1 MPAKKESHTGFRNGD
16 LFCFHCGTSQKMPM
30 PLPVNL
36 ASEWMM
42 GFAKIHKDC
51 KKTWVEPVNI
61 PTDKTEEQNA
71 NWWLTYGEH
80 GTSSKTMFK
89 YLNNGYHFQI
99 QNESHPYDP
108 DDFRRCYL
116 LLKSVPQ
123 FRAKLGRMKSVSRQW
138 SNLVD
143 SWDKLT
149 EMLEEQMMYIEKGD
163 RKKASNGM
171 YEFMQT
177 LIN

>member
-1 MPAKKESHTGFRNGD
+1 
-16 LFCFHCGTSQKMPM
+16 
-30 PLPVNL
+30 
-36 ASEWMM
+36 MM
-42 GFAKIHKDC
+42 GFAKVHKDC

-61 PTDKTEEQNA
+61 PNGKTEFENA
-71 NWWLTYGEH
+71 NWWLNNGEQ
-80 GTSSKTMFK
+80 GTSSKTMFE
-89 YLNNGYHFQI
+89 YLNDNFHFHI
-99 QNESHPYDP
+99 QHKSHPYDP

-116 LLKSVPQ
+116 LLKAVPQ
-123 FRAKLGRMKSVSRQW
+123 FIPKLGRMKSVSTAW

-143 SWDKLT
+143 NWDKLT

-177 LIN
+177 LIL